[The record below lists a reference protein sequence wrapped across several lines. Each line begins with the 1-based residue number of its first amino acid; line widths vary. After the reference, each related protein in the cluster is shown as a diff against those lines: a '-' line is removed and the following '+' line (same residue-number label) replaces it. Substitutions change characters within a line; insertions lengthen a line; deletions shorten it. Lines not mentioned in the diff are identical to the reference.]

1 MQPERRRD
9 APPDPGKIDVAVVGL
24 GLMGRSIAACLLGAG
39 HGVTGI
45 TNDPASRDESRQRVR
60 EFLEEM
66 VAEEIA
72 KAPAATLIDRFSVST
87 NYPEIAGCSI
97 VFESVTEDLE
107 LKRSIFREIEAVVP
121 PGTIVASNTS
131 AIPISLLQNG
141 AQHPERFVGIHWDEP
156 AHITRFM
163 EIIPGERTAPEFV
176 DRVVGLT
183 PFWNKEA
190 SVLKRDIRGFITN
203 RISYAMFREACHLV
217 DSGACTVEDVDR
229 SLRNDVGWWI
239 PFAGPFRYM
248 DLMGLDAYYRV
259 MRDLLPDL
267 ATSPEVP
274 PLMRRVIESGGR
286 GISNGRGFY
295 SYSPEE
301 AARWQERFNDFNCRI
316 RRLTAKYAD
325 LHSPAQPE
333 DS

>member
-1 MQPERRRD
+1 MQLEQRRS
-9 APPDPGKIDVAVVGL
+9 APPDPGNIDVAVVGL

-39 HGVTGI
+39 HRVTGI
-45 TNDPASRDESRQRVR
+45 TNDPASRDQARQRVR
-60 EFLEEM
+60 EFLDEM
-66 VAEEIA
+66 VAEQIA
-72 KAPAATLIDRFSVST
+72 QASAAALMERFSVSAS
-87 NYPEIAGCSI
+87 YPDLSGCSI
-97 VFESVTEDLE
+97 VFESVTEDIE
-107 LKRSIFREIEAVVP
+107 LKRSIFRDIEAVVP
-121 PGTIVASNTS
+121 AATIIATNTS
-131 AIPISLLQNG
+131 AIPISLLQDN

-163 EIIPGERTAPEFV
+163 EIIPGVRTAPAFIE
-176 DRVVGLT
+176 RVVLLT

-248 DLMGLDAYYRV
+248 DLMGVDAYYRV

-267 ATSPEVP
+267 SSSPEVP

-286 GISNGRGFY
+286 GISNGHGFY
-295 SYSPEE
+295 AYTAEE
-301 AARWQERFNDFNCRI
+301 ARRWQERFNDFNCRI
-316 RRLTAKYAD
+316 RRLTAEYSD
-325 LHSPAQPE
+325 LNSPPRGE